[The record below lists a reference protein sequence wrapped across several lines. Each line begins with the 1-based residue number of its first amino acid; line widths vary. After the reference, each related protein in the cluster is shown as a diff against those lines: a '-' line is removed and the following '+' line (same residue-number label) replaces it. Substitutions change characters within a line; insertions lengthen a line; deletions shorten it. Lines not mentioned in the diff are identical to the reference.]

1 MLVLFQRLASPEE
14 RRIAFEVEN
23 NGGATRV
30 RKNDDILRSL
40 MAMDASMRRDD
51 PHADEKGQKTYK
63 RPYAVSGGQ
72 KPLTLDQLKI
82 ELREDVDDS
91 LERNFE
97 TFISKF
103 DLQVSLLQVV
113 LERYIHVEN
122 DRVIGAVTDVVTQG
136 PHMKIKDPVRLS
148 RPLTKFYC

>member
-14 RRIAFEVEN
+14 RKIAFEVES
-23 NGGATRV
+23 NGGAAQV
-30 RKNDDILRSL
+30 RRNDDILRSL
-40 MAMDASMRRDD
+40 VAMDVSIRRDD
-51 PHADEKGQKTYK
+51 PDVDEKGQKIYK
-63 RPYAVSGGQ
+63 CPYVVSGGQ

-122 DRVIGAVTDVVTQG
+122 DRVIGAVTDVITQG